1 MASLTLGISH
11 GMVFILDP
19 YNPDFIVPEYIKN
32 ALVASTD
39 SCTSIAV
46 QPEVDGDVEISML
59 CSGEIPPDLVHVGS
73 ASVALPS
80 GKIAVT
86 TADSGSLIEYDV
98 PGDHASVSIYVD
110 DVKFPA
116 RVFINVHI
124 DTGWAHARSH

>member
-1 MASLTLGISH
+1 MSSVTIGAAHGI
-11 GMVFILDP
+11 VFIFDP
-19 YNPDFIVPEYIKN
+19 QPPDVVVPECV
-32 ALVASTD
+32 ADSLVASTD
-39 SCTSIAV
+39 SCTSVAV

-98 PGDHASVSIYVD
+98 PDDHASVSIYVD

-124 DTGWAHARSH
+124 DTGRAHARSH